1 MVSAGL
7 RADRLVWVTVPESRK
22 SEAETETVS
31 QQASQLRLN
40 VGKSQASGK
49 LFEKSPYL
57 WRKALI
63 RCAHVSMCDT
73 CTVVWVTQHS
83 ALATSH
89 QPIHPTVRH
98 SVAPRFVTTPV
109 RCCAR
114 WGENANVNRQ
124 TLLRIGS
131 KFMGWVGSAWMGWD
145 DVLPYSRS
153 RISLVSC
160 SAGGVAHWFFA
171 FIFVHCSSL
180 FRFFPTHNTT
190 HHKICV
196 VSGLADSGT
205 LIGRLYC
212 ARVRVIEC
220 MALKT
225 SVPRLIIR
233 LFADAMLVCLF
244 IYFFSLQFNCCQCDR
259 PKKAIGWKYY
269 PFDNF
274 LKYASSSAKALCRP
288 CSRQF
293 SILPIT
299 SSA

>member
-1 MVSAGL
+1 M
-7 RADRLVWVTVPESRK
+7 
-22 SEAETETVS
+22 
-31 QQASQLRLN
+31 N

-160 SAGGVAHWFFA
+160 SAGGSPIDFLRLFSCTALHS
-171 FIFVHCSSL
+171 FVFSHTQHNTPQNLCSLWPCGFRDSYREALLCARPRHRVHGVENECSS
-180 FRFFPTHNTT
+180 
-190 HHKICV
+190 V
-196 VSGLADSGT
+196 DYS
-205 LIGRLYC
+205 
-212 ARVRVIEC
+212 
-220 MALKT
+220 
-225 SVPRLIIR
+225 SVPGRN
-233 LFADAMLVCLF
+233 ASLF
-244 IYFFSLQFNCCQCDR
+244 IHLFFHSNSIAASVTDR
-259 PKKAIGWKYY
+259 K
-269 PFDNF
+269 
-274 LKYASSSAKALCRP
+274 R
-288 CSRQF
+288 R
-293 SILPIT
+293 
-299 SSA
+299 

>member
-1 MVSAGL
+1 MGSKNYGFGTAESIDSIVFTVLNGFQPEL
-7 RADRLVWVTVPESRK
+7 RPRARAR
-22 SEAETETVS
+22 ETETCAGYDDVAGYGVGGAASGSPGLSHGARESEIRSRNRNS
-31 QQASQLRLN
+31 QPASQLRLN

-109 RCCAR
+109 RRRAR

-160 SAGGVAHWFFA
+160 SAGGVAH
-171 FIFVHCSSL
+171 
-180 FRFFPTHNTT
+180 
-190 HHKICV
+190 
-196 VSGLADSGT
+196 
-205 LIGRLYC
+205 
-212 ARVRVIEC
+212 
-220 MALKT
+220 
-225 SVPRLIIR
+225 
-233 LFADAMLVCLF
+233 
-244 IYFFSLQFNCCQCDR
+244 
-259 PKKAIGWKYY
+259 
-269 PFDNF
+269 
-274 LKYASSSAKALCRP
+274 
-288 CSRQF
+288 
-293 SILPIT
+293 
-299 SSA
+299 